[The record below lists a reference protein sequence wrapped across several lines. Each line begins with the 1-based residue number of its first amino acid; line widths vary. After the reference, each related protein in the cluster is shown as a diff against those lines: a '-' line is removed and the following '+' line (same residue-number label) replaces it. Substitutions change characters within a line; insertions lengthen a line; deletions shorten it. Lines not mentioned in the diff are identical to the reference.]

1 MSTDRFNLPCPG
13 CGTAV
18 AVSMAHVGKK
28 GRCPQCKTVFPISA
42 PAAADASVM
51 AELIPLSP
59 SHGLQ
64 PLAAGLQPLQPMQ
77 QPWQPAPQP
86 AWPGT
91 QPQQPAWPGVQ
102 QQQPAWQG
110 AALPNP
116 YGQSGSP
123 AAYGQP
129 AFGQPASPFGQ
140 PSLPFGQLARPNDD
154 ELRLSPDANN
164 PYAAPS
170 APNAYV
176 QDALKA
182 ATESNNWKRE
192 KDRGDINSS
201 LWGGIGMMAL
211 AVVWFFGALF
221 LFDLLFIYPPILFII
236 GLVAFI
242 KGLMNLGS
250 S

>member
-42 PAAADASVM
+42 PAAADAAVM
-51 AELIPLSP
+51 ADLMPLSP
-59 SHGLQ
+59 SNGLQPLSAGLQ

-86 AWPGT
+86 AWPGA
-91 QPQQPAWPGVQ
+91 QP
-102 QQQPAWQG
+102 QQPAWQG

-116 YGQSGSP
+116 YGQSGTP
-123 AAYGQP
+123 ATIGQP

-140 PSLPFGQLARPNDD
+140 PSSPFGQPARPNDD
-154 ELRLSPDANN
+154 EFRLSPDANN

-176 QDALKA
+176 QDALNA
-182 ATESNNWKRE
+182 ATQSNNWKRE
-192 KDRGDINSS
+192 KDSGDINSS

-250 S
+250 G